1 VHVADHPSIATEGV
15 LRPTH
20 VEVDL
25 GALARNHQRIVEH
38 VAPAVVMPILKA
50 NAYGH
55 GLVEVARAFDRQ
67 GVGYLGVAYLE
78 EGILLRRAGVTA
90 PILVLG
96 GIVGTQVPL
105 FFDHDLTVTV
115 PSIEKLH
122 QVNEAAEAARCRAR
136 VHLKVDTGMERIGT
150 HWYNAERLL
159 DETLACPHVDVEGIY
174 SHLANSDAADLTDA
188 RRQLDRFG
196 EVLAWYE
203 CRSVETPMRHV
214 ANSGAILQVPEA
226 HLDVVRPGILSFG
239 IYPSTEVSRSIPVEP
254 VLSWTTQVVYFKVVE
269 AGSPVSYGSTW
280 RSDHPVRL
288 VTIPVG
294 YGDGYS
300 RIMSDRAHVLIR
312 GRRYPVVG
320 RICMDQSMV
329 NIEWDT
335 AYNGDQV
342 TLIGRDGDEAIGV
355 DDLAEWMGTIPYEVL
370 TNISARVPRVYVE

>member
-1 VHVADHPSIATEGV
+1 M
-15 LRPTH
+15 
-20 VEVDL
+20 EVDV
-25 GALARNHQRIVEH
+25 GALVRNHRRISEH
-38 VAPAVVMPILKA
+38 VAPALVMPILKA

-55 GLVEVARAFDRQ
+55 GLVEVARAYDRL

-105 FFDHDLTVTV
+105 FFEHDLTVTV

-122 QVNEAAEAARCRAR
+122 HVDEAAQAARCRGR
-136 VHLKVDTGMERIGT
+136 VHLKIDTGMERIGT

-159 DETLACPHVDVEGIY
+159 DETLSCRHVDVEGIY
-174 SHLANSDAADLTDA
+174 SHLANADAGDLTDA
-188 RRQLDRFG
+188 RRQVDRFG
-196 EVLAWYE
+196 EVLSWYE
-203 CRSVETPMRHV
+203 RRSIEAPLRHV
-214 ANSGAILQVPEA
+214 ANSGAILQLPEA
-226 HLDVVRPGILSFG
+226 HLDVVRPGILSYG
-239 IYPSTEVSRSIPVEP
+239 IYPSAEVRRSIEVEP

-269 AGSPVSYGSTW
+269 ADSPVSYGSTW

-288 VTIPVG
+288 VTVPVG

-300 RIMSDRAHVLIR
+300 RLMSDRAQVLIR

-335 AYNGDQV
+335 AYNGDRV
-342 TLIGRDGDEAIGV
+342 TLIGRDGDEVIGA
-355 DDLAEWMGTIPYEVL
+355 DDLAEWMGTIPYEIL